1 MATRRALLQVSLG
14 FGVAALFAPLL
25 VLAALPAATR
35 EALAKAKLIYVA
47 TQRKS
52 GERSTSAPVW
62 FIYENDAIYSTT
74 SPDSWKAKRIARG
87 SPLYIWVGSENGPF
101 VLGTAEKIT
110 DPAVIAHMGDLY
122 ADKYWIA
129 MLGFFRPR
137 PERVAAGKTVAYK
150 VTLSD
155 GTPPPPPPKTT

>member
-1 MATRRALLQVSLG
+1 MATRRALLAASFG
-14 FGVAALFAPLL
+14 FGVAALLAP
-25 VLAALPAATR
+25 VLTLADALPAATR
-35 EALAKAKLIYVA
+35 EALAKAKLLYVA
-47 TQRKS
+47 TQRKN

-62 FIYENDAIYSTT
+62 FIYEDDAIYSTT

-87 SPLYIWVGSENGPF
+87 SPLYMWVGSESGPF
-101 VLGTAEKIT
+101 VVGTAEKIT
-110 DPAVIAHMGDLY
+110 DPVVIAHMGDAY

-150 VTLSD
+150 VTLSP
-155 GTPPPPPPKTT
+155 GPPPAPQ

>member
-1 MATRRALLQVSLG
+1 MATRRALLEISLG
-14 FGVAALFAPLL
+14 FAVAALFAPLRA
-25 VLAALPAATR
+25 LAEPLPTATR

-87 SPLYIWVGSENGPF
+87 SPLYMWVGSESGPF
-101 VLGTAEKIT
+101 VAGTAEKIT
-110 DPAVIAHMGDLY
+110 DPAVIAHMGDAY

-150 VTLSD
+150 VTLSA
-155 GTPPPPPPKTT
+155 GPPPALAME